1 MYTLDPATRAS
12 DELIRLTP
20 VLLEHCVALY
30 GESLCA
36 VFVIGSYARGTVRP
50 ESDLDLLIVV
60 DESDVP
66 RRKRSIEFG
75 EPTGYDGPEISP
87 IVYTRREFLSMPSFL
102 LTLLDAHEVM
112 YSRESGSPPDEADA
126 LVHAV
131 REWAEENGITRVPH
145 KGGYYWRGLPT

>member
-1 MYTLDPATRAS
+1 MCALDSRTRAS
-12 DELIRLTP
+12 DELSRLAP
-20 VLLEHCVALY
+20 VLREHCVTLY
-30 GESLCA
+30 DDNLCA

-75 EPTGYDGPEISP
+75 EPAGYDGPEISP

-112 YSRESGSPPDEADA
+112 YSRESGSPTNEAEA
-126 LVHAV
+126 LVGAV
-131 REWAEENGITRVPH
+131 RAWAQEHGITRVPH